1 MHTINLRDLL
11 HLYRTKIIISFAV
24 LCVLSQ
30 EVKAQGQGYKRRH
43 LEYYD
48 DKPIH
53 YGILFAMPFTSYN
66 IRHSDSFIPGDS
78 AYLIQSPMKTAFRMG
93 FIINAYLNERFD
105 IRTTPSVSL
114 YERQVKYSYP
124 NSPDKID
131 KRESTWLE
139 IPLLVKYKSKRR
151 VNTRM
156 YMIAGVTLGLETNV
170 KKSTAGTGSAGGR
183 LDTQTSDFTLDY
195 GVGYERFFEFFKFAP
210 ELRFSTGLKNV
221 LNPSK
226 NSSAVG
232 IGKLTT
238 HTVTLY
244 LNFE

>member
-1 MHTINLRDLL
+1 MHTINLRDLFHL
-11 HLYRTKIIISFAV
+11 HWGKIIIGILF
-24 LCVLSQ
+24 LCVFSQ
-30 EVKAQGQGYKRRH
+30 EVEAQGQGYVRRH

-53 YGILFAMPFTSYN
+53 YGILFAVPMTRYN
-66 IRHSDSFIPGDS
+66 IRHSDSFAKTDS
-78 AYLIQSPMKTAFRMG
+78 AYLIQSPLKGAFRMG
-93 FIINAYLNERFD
+93 FTINAYLNERFD

-114 YERQVKYSYP
+114 YEREVKYSYP
-124 NSPDKID
+124 NSPDKTD

-139 IPLLVKYKSKRR
+139 IPLLVKYNSTRR

-156 YMIAGVTLGLETNV
+156 YMIAGVTMGIETNV
-170 KKSTAGTGSAGGR
+170 KRSRGGAGSTGR

-210 ELRFSTGLKNV
+210 ELRFSHGLKNV
-221 LNPSK
+221 FQGSA
-226 NSSAVG
+226 NSG
-232 IGKLTT
+232 INRLTT

>member
-11 HLYRTKIIISFAV
+11 HLHRAKIIIGILF
-24 LCVLSQ
+24 LCVISQ
-30 EVKAQGQGYKRRH
+30 EVKAQGQGYVRRH

-53 YGILFAMPFTSYN
+53 YGILFAMPLAKYN
-66 IRHSDSFIPGDS
+66 IRRSEAFASDT
-78 AYLIQSPMKTAFRMG
+78 AYLIQSPLKGAFRMG

-114 YERQVKYSYP
+114 YEREVKYSYP
-124 NSPDKID
+124 NSVDKTD

-156 YMIAGVTLGLETNV
+156 YMIAGVTMGIETNV
-170 KKSTAGTGSAGGR
+170 KRSRGGTGSNGR

-195 GVGYERFFEFFKFAP
+195 GVGYERFFEFFKFSP
-210 ELRFSTGLKNV
+210 ELRFSHGLKNV
-221 LNPSK
+221 FQGAPS
-226 NSSAVG
+226 SG
-232 IGKLTT
+232 ISRLTS

>member
-11 HLYRTKIIISFAV
+11 HLHWGKIIIGILF
-24 LCVLSQ
+24 LCIFSQ
-30 EVKAQGQGYKRRH
+30 EVKAQGQGYVRRH

-53 YGILFAMPFTSYN
+53 YGILFAVPMTRYN
-66 IRHSDSFIPGDS
+66 IRHSDSFASDS
-78 AYLIQSPMKTAFRMG
+78 AYLIQSPLKGAFRMG
-93 FIINAYLNERFD
+93 FTINAYLNERFD
-105 IRTTPSVSL
+105 LRTTPSVSL
-114 YERQVKYSYP
+114 YEREVKYSYP
-124 NSPDKID
+124 NSPDKTD

-156 YMIAGVTLGLETNV
+156 YMIAGVTMGIETNV
-170 KKSTAGTGSAGGR
+170 KRSRGGGGSAGR

-210 ELRFSTGLKNV
+210 ELRFSHGLKNV
-221 LNPSK
+221 FQGSA
-226 NSSAVG
+226 NSG
-232 IGKLTT
+232 INRLTT

>member
-1 MHTINLRDLL
+1 MHTINLRDLFHL
-11 HLYRTKIIISFAV
+11 HWGKIIIGILF
-24 LCVLSQ
+24 LCVFSQ
-30 EVKAQGQGYKRRH
+30 EVEAQGQGYVRRH

-53 YGILFAMPFTSYN
+53 YGILFAVPMTRYN
-66 IRHSDSFIPGDS
+66 IRHSDSFATTDS
-78 AYLIQSPMKTAFRMG
+78 AYLIQSPLKGAFRMG
-93 FIINAYLNERFD
+93 FTINAYLNERFD

-114 YERQVKYSYP
+114 YEREVKYSYP
-124 NSPDKID
+124 NSPDKTD

-156 YMIAGVTLGLETNV
+156 YMIAGVTMGIETNV
-170 KKSTAGTGSAGGR
+170 KRSRGGAGSTGR

-210 ELRFSTGLKNV
+210 ELRFSHGLKNV
-221 LNPSK
+221 FQGSA
-226 NSSAVG
+226 NSG
-232 IGKLTT
+232 INRLTT

>member
-11 HLYRTKIIISFAV
+11 HLHRTKVIIGILFLFV
-24 LCVLSQ
+24 VSQ
-30 EVKAQGQGYKRRH
+30 DVIAQGQGYVRRH

-53 YGILFAMPFTSYN
+53 YGILFAVPFTRYN
-66 IRHSDSFIPGDS
+66 FRHSTPSGSPTAGDS
-78 AYLIQSPMKTAFRMG
+78 AYLIQSPTKGAFRMG
-93 FIINAYLNERFD
+93 FTINAYLNERFD

-114 YERQVKYSYP
+114 YEREMKYSYP
-124 NSPDKID
+124 NSPDKTD

-156 YMIAGVTLGLETNV
+156 YMIAGVTMGIETNV
-170 KKSTAGTGSAGGR
+170 KRSRGGGVSNGR

-210 ELRFSTGLKNV
+210 ELRFSHGLKNV
-221 LNPSK
+221 FQG
-226 NSSAVG
+226 SSNTG
-232 IGKLTT
+232 ISRLTT

>member
-11 HLYRTKIIISFAV
+11 HLYRTKIIISFAL
-24 LCVLSQ
+24 LCVFSQ
-30 EVKAQGQGYKRRH
+30 EVRAQGQGYVRRH

-53 YGILFAMPFTSYN
+53 YGILFAVPFTRYN
-66 IRHSDSFIPGDS
+66 IQHSDSFVAGDS
-78 AYLIQSPMKTAFRMG
+78 AYLIQSPMKSAFRMG
-93 FIINAYLNERFD
+93 FIINAYLSERFD

-124 NSPDKID
+124 NSADKID

-170 KKSTAGTGSAGGR
+170 KRSSAGTGSTGGR
-183 LDTQTSDFTLDY
+183 LDTQSSDFTLDY
-195 GVGYERFFEFFKFAP
+195 GVGYERFFEYFKFSP
-210 ELRFSTGLKNV
+210 ELRFSHGLKNV
-221 LNPSK
+221 FNPSK
-226 NSSAVG
+226 ASNAVG